1 MTSGTLI
8 PSYPNQL
15 GTGALLHQFNEVGT
29 YQFKR
34 YVLNHFKKLR
44 TSYRYRI
51 VFQLFALEKIK
62 NIP

>member
-1 MTSGTLI
+1 MTRRTLI

-15 GTGALLHQFNEVGT
+15 GTGALLYQFNEVGT

-34 YVLNHFKKLR
+34 YVLNHFKELR
-44 TSYRYRI
+44 TSNRYRI
-51 VFQLFALEKIK
+51 VFLLFALEKIK